1 MTRGTGWMEKNRGG
15 RGERPKDI
23 NESLEDEAR
32 SPWEHIQNPPHLAC
46 YPWSRT
52 PEDKECV
59 GHPGPAR
66 STSRP
71 LHAV

>member
-15 RGERPKDI
+15 RGEHPKDTH
-23 NESLEDEAR
+23 ESLEDEAR
-32 SPWEHIQNPPHLAC
+32 SPREHIQSPPHLAH
-46 YPWSRT
+46 YPWSHA
-52 PEDKECV
+52 PEHKESV

-66 STSRP
+66 GTSCP